1 MSVSFLL
8 DASTIGIFNTEVR
21 LHLSWHL
28 PRLQKLVSFL
38 QPTCQ
43 ISEFIELEITRP
55 STVRFCAPV
64 TSVKQL
70 FFQSFQLCYEYSFPS
85 QKQSQFDSAS
95 LNQPQI
101 VSSKKSQTLNFAG
114 SVRIVSY
121 ASNSISKAFQ
131 YLRLWEI

>member
-55 STVRFCAPV
+55 STVRFCAAV

-70 FFQSFQLCYEYSFPS
+70 FFFFFQL
-85 QKQSQFDSAS
+85 
-95 LNQPQI
+95 
-101 VSSKKSQTLNFAG
+101 
-114 SVRIVSY
+114 
-121 ASNSISKAFQ
+121 
-131 YLRLWEI
+131 